1 MFFYFDEPS
10 RNKYWYIRMDTT
22 FFNNKDGYEI
32 VSGRKPRLNTGDKV
46 IFIDQQYFKLFGTIR
61 SVEIKELGENKY
73 LTQLYFSQI
82 EELRQPYYIYDYA
95 YSLPKIYKHFKNPL
109 RHFIRSYGKLSY
121 QEYDTIIN
129 RKIFISRTAFGK
141 LFNSLHIEHRKAFLR
156 QLYNNNSE
164 LHFQKNFDFVE
175 LYHLLKR
182 YIQDSILNHY
192 TFLQKSIEFFEELK
206 INSTTLGFT
215 EPKIEGE
222 QGSLFPRRRKVDN
235 ILKQLESNKFIETD
249 IKKLDFILSGIN
261 EFAQSENT
269 LNELFKN
276 VPLPIDLT
284 S

>member
-1 MFFYFDEPS
+1 
-10 RNKYWYIRMDTT
+10 
-22 FFNNKDGYEI
+22 
-32 VSGRKPRLNTGDKV
+32 
-46 IFIDQQYFKLFGTIR
+46 
-61 SVEIKELGENKY
+61 
-73 LTQLYFSQI
+73 
-82 EELRQPYYIYDYA
+82 
-95 YSLPKIYKHFKNPL
+95 
-109 RHFIRSYGKLSY
+109 
-121 QEYDTIIN
+121 
-129 RKIFISRTAFGK
+129 
-141 LFNSLHIEHRKAFLR
+141 
-156 QLYNNNSE
+156 